1 MPAALRHRSLALVV
15 ITLVIAAWSDRGL
28 GQESEGSLPDMM
40 GDNFDGG
47 VLDIGFAPII
57 VEFQATG
64 RLLMNSTGGTVL
76 ALERDGSGFPNDLF
90 ADPSSVPGVY
100 IINDE
105 PLPPSEV
112 PTSPS
117 PIFEFVPGTA
127 IYTEIPNPVP
137 PVGQDGLY
145 DVVYSYRQRDNVL
158 IPSGGGGVGVR
169 RIKISENNNPIPRD
183 RILSNF
189 NFFNDARP
197 GFGDVSRYTFGFE
210 KTYFNKNMSFEF
222 RIPMAATLD
231 ASQSLN
237 ALGARNSEFGNA
249 VVIFKTLLWRS
260 QTRILTA
267 GSGFALPTASSASL
281 FMNDLKILQIGNDS
295 AHVLPFLAGAWMPNN
310 RYFAQGFLQFD
321 FDAVGNQVRGE
332 IPDLANLPTT
342 PQRLPDLGVI
352 KDASFLFVDVGFGT
366 WWYQNPDARCLKALS
381 SVIEFHYTSTLKNA
395 DTLREGGFVIGNP
408 TRNVDILNINLATH
422 SLLRNGWEV
431 SGGFILPVRRGSD
444 QAFDYEFALQVD
456 RVF

>member
-1 MPAALRHRSLALVV
+1 MRTVIRHRSIIFIVATVLV
-15 ITLVIAAWSDRGL
+15 AACTSRGH

-47 VLDIGFAPII
+47 VLDIGFAPIR

-64 RLLMNSTGGTVL
+64 RLLLNGTGGTIL
-76 ALERDGSGFPNDLF
+76 ALERDGTGFPDDLF
-90 ADPSSVPGVY
+90 ADPSNVPGVY

-137 PVGQDGLY
+137 PVGQDGQY
-145 DVVYSYRQRDNVL
+145 DVVYSYRQRDGVR

-189 NFFNDARP
+189 NFFNDAT
-197 GFGDVSRYTFGFE
+197 GGIGDVSRFTWGFE

-237 ALGARNSEFGNA
+237 ALGGRNSEFGNA
-249 VVIFKTLLWRS
+249 VIIFKTLLWRDAN
-260 QTRILTA
+260 RILTA

-281 FMNDLKILQIGNDS
+281 YMNDTKILQIGNDS
-295 AHVLPFLAGAWMPNN
+295 AHVLPFLAAAWTPSAP
-310 RYFAQGFLQFD
+310 YFAQGFLQFD
-321 FDAVGNQVRGE
+321 FDSAGNQVRGA
-332 IPDLANLPTT
+332 IPDLANLPTA
-342 PQRLPDLGVI
+342 PQRLPELGVI
-352 KDASFLFVDVGFGT
+352 NDASFLFLDVGFGT
-366 WWYQNPDARCLKALS
+366 WWYQNPDARLVTALS
-381 SVIEFHYTSTLKNA
+381 SVIEFHYTSTLDNA
-395 DTLREGGFVIGNP
+395 DTLRAGGFAIGNP
-408 TRNVDILNINLATH
+408 LRNVDILNINLANH
-422 SLLRNGWEV
+422 SILRNGWEV
-431 SGGFILPVRRGSD
+431 SAGFILPVRRGSD
-444 QAFDYEFALQVD
+444 RAFDYEFALQVD
-456 RVF
+456 RLF